1 MAKYLRPRRGTLAN
15 ADSQNLLLKKGE
27 LFFEYPV
34 GSVGMAPA
42 KLMIGNGITQ
52 YTSSNPVTTD
62 TSGSST
68 NSFAPALVHPVL
80 YRPKFTDSNCATSD
94 WTFNAGTEAIS
105 NIKPWVNTSNQGSLL
120 PNIIGNI
127 KQALCNH
134 ADSLTK
140 LNNDFIDSNN
150 PAYLTGEVDLNDYTE
165 SGIYI
170 ITSVAGLTHEPDYTT
185 TEGQRAILKVIKSK
199 TIHDDQIGVTQ
210 IMIFKSEIFTRQGLW
225 VLDHSTHVISWGD
238 WITYED
244 KAFMTNTYVNAAW
257 FNARYKKC
265 GTVVLTFN
273 SGTARASFAN
283 FGVTARPDVLLL
295 TAQSQNTWMRYDY
308 DNSASSVTIL
318 AGGGISGAVR
328 FCYFVGMNY

>member
-140 LNNDFIDSNN
+140 LNNDLHYMHYETEE
-150 PAYLTGEVDLNDYTE
+150 AVYLSSYLDQGVYTFPTSTTIRDLPD
-165 SGIYI
+165 GGG
-170 ITSVAGLTHEPDYTT
+170 AG
-185 TEGQRAILKVIKSK
+185 
-199 TIHDDQIGVTQ
+199 
-210 IMIFKSEIFTRQGLW
+210 
-225 VLDHSTHVISWGD
+225 
-238 WITYED
+238 
-244 KAFMTNTYVNAAW
+244 N
-257 FNARYKKC
+257 
-265 GTVVLTFN
+265 TVVLEVYRNIKNPTSGDIFVNQILYYNNNTYNRKAVWNGSGATAVAEWGNWFEYVPLSKIRKIGSTVVALSYN
-273 SGTARASFAN
+273 SSTMLKGTVNTSSTVYGKAN
-283 FGVTARPDVLLL
+283 SAWVQLRV
-295 TAQSQNTWMRYDY
+295 QSQTPYTSVKELIIDGPL
-308 DNSASSVTIL
+308 DGNSSTFVVYATGSGFVNGHVLSVIAYWT
-318 AGGGISGAVR
+318 
-328 FCYFVGMNY
+328 Y